1 MSFPTL
7 YEAAR
12 QYGRLCIGPEWAR
25 IRQGLSLDGPVRPV
39 LPDTTVGELLDAS
52 GATRCAPPLA
62 RVGASVL
69 SPTPCHPSEANR
81 GGEPTEV
88 HRDTALEFLCEAS
101 MKLHGDLY
109 DDSVGTVPVQP
120 QAVR

>member
-25 IRQGLSLDGPVRPV
+25 IRQGLSIDGPVRPV
-39 LPDTTVGELLDAS
+39 LPDTTVGELLDAY
-52 GATRCAPPLA
+52 GETLCEHPVIVVGD
-62 RVGASVL
+62 RVL
-69 SPTPCHPSEANR
+69 YRMDFHPSEANR

-109 DDSVGTVPVQP
+109 DDSVGTVHVQP